1 MRLLRD
7 LIRHDIYQNAG
18 SKVQLL
24 ADDKDPRRADYL
36 DRFVDKESQVYL
48 RRFWV
53 KYRDKDANQRL
64 ETFLDG
70 LRPWPVRLA
79 AIHRYLQPQADLASF
94 SAFLRERLPRGSLTD
109 KRAAELY
116 ERYGPGKF
124 NLNDQGY
131 VARVHPLEL
140 WLLGYLQKQPQAT
153 FGEAVAASGA
163 ERKEVYGWLFKSRH
177 KNARDKRIRILLE
190 VEAFLDL
197 HQQWKKN
204 SAIPSITWCPP
215 TPPPWAAPATARR
228 RWPN

>member
-94 SAFLRERLPRGSLTD
+94 SAFLRERLP
-109 KRAAELY
+109 AA
-116 ERYGPGKF
+116 
-124 NLNDQGY
+124 
-131 VARVHPLEL
+131 A
-140 WLLGYLQKQPQAT
+140 
-153 FGEAVAASGA
+153 
-163 ERKEVYGWLFKSRH
+163 
-177 KNARDKRIRILLE
+177 
-190 VEAFLDL
+190 
-197 HQQWKKN
+197 
-204 SAIPSITWCPP
+204 
-215 TPPPWAAPATARR
+215 
-228 RWPN
+228 